1 MVHKS
6 YEKNNK
12 YWIQV
17 DGTQELR
24 EKQQVLNINWL
35 KIMTVHECYKESA
48 QVKCDKVVKNTAW
61 NSGNTSTRCLEDSPY
76 VSIGMDTF

>member
-24 EKQQVLNINWL
+24 EKQQVLNTSWWYTRATRKTTSI
-35 KIMTVHECYKESA
+35 EYKLAKDNDGARVLQRVSTG
-48 QVKCDKVVKNTAW
+48 QMW
-61 NSGNTSTRCLEDSPY
+61 QSGEKYS
-76 VSIGMDTF
+76 MK